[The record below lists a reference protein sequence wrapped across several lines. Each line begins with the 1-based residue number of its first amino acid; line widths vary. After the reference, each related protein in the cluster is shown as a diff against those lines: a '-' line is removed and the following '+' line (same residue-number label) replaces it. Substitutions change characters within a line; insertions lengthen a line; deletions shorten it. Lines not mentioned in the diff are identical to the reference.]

1 MTLTR
6 RIDSLLHH
14 QLARWEEAA
23 RSAVPRPCVAFAS
36 LPGAG
41 GTELGRRVADRLG
54 FACFAREIVDQ
65 IAERRGIPEEV
76 LHALDGRVRSAVD
89 RYFTDSFQDQRFT
102 EDEFLKE
109 VERFVV
115 PLARRGS
122 AVFVGRGTAFLLAR
136 EPSLRVLVVGPLEFR
151 VERFARERGLS
162 TEAARD
168 ALRAEDEAR
177 SGFIRHHFHERM
189 DDPGAYDLAVN
200 VATLGLDDTAADLVD
215 VYRRRFAR
223 Q

>member
-1 MTLTR
+1 MTLSR
-6 RIDSLLHH
+6 RVDSLLHH

-23 RSAVPRPCVAFAS
+23 RRLERWPSVAIAS

-41 GTELGRRVADRLG
+41 GEELGRHVAERLG
-54 FACFAREIVDQ
+54 FACFGREIVDQ

-76 LHALDGRVRSAVD
+76 LHGLDERVRSAVD
-89 RYFTDSFQDQRFT
+89 RYFTDSFQEQRFT

-109 VERFVV
+109 VERFVL

-136 EPSLRVLVVGPLEFR
+136 EPSLRVLAVAPPAKRL
-151 VERFARERGLS
+151 ERFARQRSLS
-162 TEAARD
+162 AEAARE

-177 SGFIRHHFHERM
+177 FAFIRHHFHERL
-189 DDPGAYDLAVN
+189 DDAGAYDLAIN
-200 VATLGLDDTAADLVD
+200 VDTLGVDDAAADVVD